1 MIAGRHPLR
10 SLAFLALPLA
20 AITTSSAAWA
30 QGQGGSCP
38 PGSWFCGD
46 AQAAGSTSQGA
57 TVQGQAQTPAQ
68 APPVVVTQQPPP
80 PVVVYQPPPPV
91 VVYQAPR
98 DTPPPYEYTP
108 RDPDYFRKREWGLNL
123 HLEGA
128 MFGKGRFADSGMG
141 GLGLGLRYKPSPYVG
156 IQADVD
162 FFGGRDYNG
171 YRRGET
177 AFALNALVFVN
188 PRSKTQ
194 LYFLAGI
201 GWSIAKATEDRSGY
215 DDIVHRYS
223 YFGGQVG
230 IGVEFRLSKTVAL
243 NMDVRGFVR
252 GRTDNNT
259 RIDPEFRDAMGRTT
273 NTSGGGLLT
282 GGLTFYF

>member
-1 MIAGRHPLR
+1 
-10 SLAFLALPLA
+10 
-20 AITTSSAAWA
+20 
-30 QGQGGSCP
+30 
-38 PGSWFCGD
+38 
-46 AQAAGSTSQGA
+46 
-57 TVQGQAQTPAQ
+57 
-68 APPVVVTQQPPP
+68 VTQQPPP

-98 DTPPPYEYTP
+98 EQPPPYDYQA
-108 RDPDYFRKREWGLNL
+108 RDSAWMRKREWGLNL
-123 HLEGA
+123 HLAGA

-141 GLGLGLRYKPSPYVG
+141 GLGLGLRYKPSPYLG
-156 IQADVD
+156 IEADVD

-188 PRSKTQ
+188 PRNKTQ
-194 LYFLAGI
+194 LYFVGGI

-215 DDIVHRYS
+215 DDIIHRYS
-223 YFGGQVG
+223 YFGGQLG
-230 IGVEFRLSKTVAL
+230 LGVEFRVSKSVAL

-259 RIDPEFRDAMGRTT
+259 RIDPEFRDASGRTT
-273 NTSGGGLLT
+273 NTSGGALLT